1 MREFPPLS
9 NFPHLHLLWWENS
22 GRGNFP
28 PCLISPHLHLLW
40 CSALMRELR
49 KGKFP
54 PFSNFP
60 PFTLMPHQHPFHHT
74 HCLFHQYFHV
84 SHFLMLTCFCRHSQ
98 LPPFTPTVSYSL
110 HHLLLLLLLLLLHL
124 LLWRTPSITFS
135 AFIIKSH
142 FLALFSNSSIY
153 SFHHLLHLHHQ
164 KPSSS
169 HPPWLGILILELT
182 FCRHAFVN
190 EWTQEKEM
198 SSIFH

>member
-1 MREFPPLS
+1 MA
-9 NFPHLHLLWWENS
+9 ENS

-28 PCLISPHLHLLW
+28 LCLISPHLHLLW
-40 CSALMRELR
+40 CPISILFNILIV
-49 KGKFP
+49 
-54 PFSNFP
+54 FSINTFM
-60 PFTLMPHQHPFHHT
+60 F
-74 HCLFHQYFHV
+74 
-84 SHFLMLTCFCRHSQ
+84 SILTCFCRHSQ

-110 HHLLLLLLLLLLHL
+110 HHLLLLLLLLLHL